1 MMPVRR
7 VLGLACLI
15 AASTCLAT
23 GYLAFGLWIVLPV
36 VLLVALV
43 GLSAWR
49 EPFTW
54 MPTLAL
60 AVNVC
65 LAAAGLLSG
74 AMPFLMI
81 LSATLGLAVWDLEML
96 ERDLMNGTAIPEAA
110 RFEKKHYAILVLALL
125 PGLLAAA
132 ASQVVRIQIPFIGMV
147 ILVILAFAC
156 LIQVW
161 SLLMGK
167 A

>member
-1 MMPVRR
+1 MSLV
-7 VLGLACLI
+7 GLVATT
-15 AASTCLAT
+15 ACLAT
-23 GYLAFGLWIVLPV
+23 GYLAFGLWIILPIL
-36 VLLVALV
+36 LLVALV

-49 EPFTW
+49 EPSTW

-60 AVNVC
+60 AVNAG
-65 LAAAGLLSG
+65 LAAIGLLSG

-96 ERDLMNGTAIPEAA
+96 DRDLMKGTAIPEAV
-110 RFEKKHYAILVLALL
+110 RFEKKHYAILVVALV

-132 ASQVVRIQIPFIGMV
+132 ASQVVRIHIPFIVMM
-147 ILVILAFAC
+147 LLAILAFAC

-161 SLLMGK
+161 SLLAGK